1 MTITLAW
8 WMLPTAITLI
18 AFATALFWPSDSG
31 GGGWMP
37 DLTPL
42 LLMIPALFV
51 SLVAWIVY
59 AVMK

>member
-18 AFATALFWPSDSG
+18 AFATVFLWPSSG
-31 GGGWMP
+31 GGGWFP

-51 SLVAWIVY
+51 SLVAWVVY
-59 AVMK
+59 AVLK